1 MKTIR
6 LTVVAAL
13 LLGSDALAF
22 EGPKLTVDPAA
33 PRVTRTWADVK
44 ESVARSIDRTAYGYY
59 AYSRTFNDIGPI
71 DTSGTLTDEELKTQ
85 FAMACVLASPIT
97 VKGPARPQVAKWLGD
112 GMLMN
117 VNNDKVARQGHV
129 VAEQDDA
136 LVVVKYLWGMN
147 NGNLAVAFYNP
158 TDAARRISATAE
170 ELCLE
175 GPVKWTDRFD
185 PVVGG
190 ESAGGLAFDVP
201 AHGTRLVYA
210 SGKATLR
217 RWYGGEC
224 AQNENG
230 DRLWLCVFAPADGD
244 YTLTFR
250 TNGESPYQ
258 VKVNGLDLG
267 EFHGESKAKV
277 RLWRTENSVRITG
290 PGAGAIR
297 GMELQTAEQPGLV
310 GQKTVNNL
318 KVVWSARHD

>member
-1 MKTIR
+1 MKALR
-6 LTVVAAL
+6 LAVAAAL
-13 LLGSDALAF
+13 LLGSDAFAF

-44 ESVARSIDRTAYGYY
+44 ASVAASVARTANGYY
-59 AYSRTFNDIGPI
+59 AYSRTFNDLGPI

-97 VKGPARPQVAKWLGD
+97 VKGPAKPQVAKWLGD
-112 GMLMN
+112 RMLMN

-129 VAEQDDA
+129 VAERDGA

-175 GPVKWTDRFD
+175 GTVKWTDRFD
-185 PVVGG
+185 P
-190 ESAGGLAFDVP
+190 SASGSSDCGLEFDVP

-210 SGKATLR
+210 SGKAALR

-224 AQNENG
+224 AQDG
-230 DRLWLCVFAPADGD
+230 KDARLWPCVFVPTDGD
-244 YTLTFR
+244 CTLVFR
-250 TNGESPYQ
+250 TDGENPYR

-267 EFHGESKAKV
+267 EFRGESKIRA
-277 RLWRTENSVRITG
+277 RLWRAENSVRVTG
-290 PGAGAIR
+290 PGAAAIR
-297 GMELQTAEQPGLV
+297 GIELRE
-310 GQKTVNNL
+310 K
-318 KVVWSARHD
+318 